1 MPPRRRSTGR
11 ATSVLTQVSPV
22 AVSSLPL
29 NDDLET
35 FLAIDWLCD
44 RSHSTYETPLEEEI
58 NQLRS
63 EFDRRRE
70 EMDSRSSLEDT
81 EERVSDED
89 DGDEIDLGDQDPE
102 LSQL

>member
-1 MPPRRRSTGR
+1 MT
-11 ATSVLTQVSPV
+11 
-22 AVSSLPL
+22 
-29 NDDLET
+29 DDLET

-70 EMDSRSSLEDT
+70 EMDSRRSVEDT

-102 LSQL
+102 LSQR

>member
-1 MPPRRRSTGR
+1 M
-11 ATSVLTQVSPV
+11 
-22 AVSSLPL
+22 AVIAENQSGAFESLLREIEIAENKLSSL
-29 NDDLET
+29 NSGEGKQQDVSEDGG
-35 FLAIDWLCD
+35 AGV
-44 RSHSTYETPLEEEI
+44 SVAYLEEEI

-102 LSQL
+102 LSQR